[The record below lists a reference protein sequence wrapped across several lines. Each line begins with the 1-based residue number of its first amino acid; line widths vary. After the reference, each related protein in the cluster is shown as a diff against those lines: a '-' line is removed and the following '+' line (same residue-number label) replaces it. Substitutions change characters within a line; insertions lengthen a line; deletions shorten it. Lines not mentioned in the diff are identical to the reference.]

1 MHYNVIVTSDIR
13 LQHANPA
20 QAGIPS
26 EIKNLFKDLLST
38 STRATSEGIL
48 RSRKNGRI
56 ELTYKS
62 DDGRDMTISFMK
74 TEPTL
79 IALTRGETLFEN
91 AVTIYL
97 EEGQRHRSVSYDM
110 RGERIEVTVVAEKVD
125 NRLLKSGKLVLNYS
139 VYVCGVCAEINEMNI
154 SIVRDTDNKN

>member
-1 MHYNVIVTSDIR
+1 MHYNVIVTADIKQ
-13 LQHANPA
+13 QHANHAPVEM
-20 QAGIPS
+20 PS
-26 EIKNLFKDLLST
+26 EIKNIFRELLSS
-38 STRATSEGIL
+38 STRITSEGVL

-74 TEPTL
+74 SEPAL

-97 EEGQRHRSVSYDM
+97 EEGQRHRSVSYDL
-110 RGERIEVTVVAEKVD
+110 RGERMEVTVVATKVD
-125 NRLLKSGKLVLNYS
+125 NRLLKSGKLNLDYS
-139 VYVCGVCAEINEMNI
+139 LYVCGVCAEVNEMNI
-154 SIVRDTDNKN
+154 NIVRDTEI